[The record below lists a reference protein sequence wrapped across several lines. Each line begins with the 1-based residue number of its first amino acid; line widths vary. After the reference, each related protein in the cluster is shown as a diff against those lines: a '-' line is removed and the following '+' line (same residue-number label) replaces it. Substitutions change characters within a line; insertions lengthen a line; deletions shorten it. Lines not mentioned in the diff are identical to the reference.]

1 MNKSNDDRFRGFNF
15 ARVNLFL
22 LGFIALLLAGAAL
35 KLTSDVVLPFVVAV
49 LLTFVLEPFII
60 ALERIKIP
68 RSLGAIVLVIL
79 LGAGIYVVGAILF
92 SSVRT
97 ILTLFPRYEL
107 RFTEIY
113 QMIAELLELP
123 YDEHLSLFQNLWG
136 QSTLRGSVQS
146 FAFGF
151 SESFFGFL
159 ADTVMVVLFVVFLLL
174 ELGHF
179 RERVELAFAGKLSER
194 IQKIIAAT
202 IVQVARYL
210 TVKFFV
216 SLATGVLVTVGLGLI
231 GVDFPVVWGVIS
243 FIMNFIPNIGSIAA
257 GGGVTLFALVQFW
270 PQPGPI
276 IAAAAL
282 MLVVNFAIGNFIE
295 PRLQGQNL
303 GLSPF
308 VILASLLAWGW
319 LWGFAGLVLAV
330 PMTVIVKIVCENVP
344 ILEPVSIML
353 GSYKA
358 AKLKEVAAEHEARGS
373 GGDDSSGAAIARGDG
388 EADRP

>member
-1 MNKSNDDRFRGFNF
+1 MTKNQDDRFKGFNF

-35 KLTSDVVLPFVVAV
+35 KLTADVVLPFVVAV

-68 RSLGAIVLVIL
+68 RGLGAIVLVAL
-79 LGAGIYVVGAILF
+79 LGLAVYIVGAILF

-97 ILTLFPRYEL
+97 ILTLFPRYEE

-113 QMIAELLELP
+113 QLAAQLLELP

-136 QSTLRGSVQS
+136 QSTLRGGVQS
-146 FAFGF
+146 FALNF

-179 RERVELAFAGKLSER
+179 RERVELAFAGKLSDR

-216 SLATGVLVTVGLGLI
+216 SLATGVLVTVGLRLI

-276 IAAAAL
+276 IASAIL
-282 MLVVNFAIGNFIE
+282 MLIVNFALGNFIE
-295 PRLQGQNL
+295 PRMQGQNL

-358 AKLKEVAAEHEARGS
+358 AKLKEGAADQQPHGSGDAGQPGGETAAE
-373 GGDDSSGAAIARGDG
+373 
-388 EADRP
+388 

>member
-1 MNKSNDDRFRGFNF
+1 MPINSEDRFRGFNF

-35 KLTSDVVLPFVVAV
+35 KLTSSVVLPFIIAV
-49 LLTFVLEPFII
+49 LLTFVLEPLIVL
-60 ALERIKIP
+60 LERIKIP
-68 RSLGAIVLVIL
+68 RAIGAVVIVFLI
-79 LGAGIYVVGAILF
+79 GAGVYVVGAILF
-92 SSVRT
+92 SSLRT
-97 ILTLFPRYEL
+97 ILTLFPKYEL

-113 QMIAELLELP
+113 SWLAGLLELP
-123 YDEHLSLFQNLWG
+123 YDEHLTLVQNLWG
-136 QSTLRGSVQS
+136 QLDLRVRVQG
-146 FAFGF
+146 FALSF

-179 RERVELAFAGKLSER
+179 RDRIELAFAGKISNR
-194 IQKIIAAT
+194 IQKISAGIIT
-202 IVQVARYL
+202 QVARYL
-210 TVKFFV
+210 AVKFFI
-216 SLATGVLVTVGLGLI
+216 SLATGVLVTIFLGFIGL
-231 GVDFPVVWGVIS
+231 DFPIVWGVIS
-243 FIMNFIPNIGSIAA
+243 FILNFIPNIGSIAA
-257 GGGVTLFALVQFW
+257 GVGVTLFALVQFW

-276 IAAAAL
+276 AASAAV
-282 MLVVNFAIGNFIE
+282 MVGVNFALGNFIE
-295 PRLQGQNL
+295 PRVQGQNL

-330 PMTVIVKIVCENVP
+330 PMTVIVKIICENVP

-358 AKLKEVAAEHEARGS
+358 ARLKETV
-373 GGDDSSGAAIARGDG
+373 IN
-388 EADRP
+388 ADTGPDNETHD